1 MLSILSGATLVG
13 ASGTG
18 LWYFL
23 PRNGQVHPLAKKP
36 FLDSMVTIV
45 IMTLLVV
52 GLGLVLDGAFG

>member
-1 MLSILSGATLVG
+1 MLSILSGAALVG
-13 ASGTG
+13 VSGTG

-23 PRNGQVHPLAKKP
+23 PRNGQVHPLVKKP